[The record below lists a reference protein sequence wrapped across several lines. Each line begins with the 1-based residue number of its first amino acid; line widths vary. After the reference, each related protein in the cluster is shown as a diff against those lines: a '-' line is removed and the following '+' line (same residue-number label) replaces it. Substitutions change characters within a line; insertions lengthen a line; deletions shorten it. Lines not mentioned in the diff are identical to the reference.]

1 MTRNRRYHGLTV
13 EKLAVDCLDVRELQR
28 AGIFKDHWVALPMVS
43 LRWPGVEKMRAARY
57 LIQLK
62 FRNQVVLP
70 QIPVS
75 WTRCYYGGTRPW
87 LHCTFCERRVARLF
101 RGMGAYYCRHCIG
114 NPLYESQRRSKKAR
128 AYLQAYRLRQSL
140 GGSRPMLD
148 PVPERPYRMRQK
160 TYSRLCM
167 RIERLERSLI
177 GTRLT
182 RRDPKWIPPL
192 SY

>member
-1 MTRNRRYHGLTV
+1 VTRNRRYHGLTV

-62 FRNQVVLP
+62 FRNQVVLQ

-87 LHCTFCERRVARLF
+87 LHCTFLRAAGGAIVQGNGRLLLSPLHRKSALRKSAPEQEGAGLFAGLPTAAKPRRVASDARS
-101 RGMGAYYCRHCIG
+101 GAG
-114 NPLYESQRRSKKAR
+114 TT
-128 AYLQAYRLRQSL
+128 
-140 GGSRPMLD
+140 
-148 PVPERPYRMRQK
+148 VPHEAK
-160 TYSRLCM
+160 DL
-167 RIERLERSLI
+167 
-177 GTRLT
+177 
-182 RRDPKWIPPL
+182 
-192 SY
+192 